1 MEESGVI
8 FVAIIHCF
16 STVGFSFVITTIFP
30 LLPTYK
36 YFLLIIFGFF
46 FGITLLTI
54 IYYDLL
60 TKKGKTELQ
69 IK

>member
-8 FVAIIHCF
+8 FISVIHCF
-16 STVGFSFVITTIFP
+16 STVGFSYVITKIFP
-30 LLPTYK
+30 SLLTCR
-36 YFLLIIFGFF
+36 YFLFIIFGFF
-46 FGITLLTI
+46 YIITLLTI

-60 TKKGKTELQ
+60 TKNEKTELQ